1 MRMKNFKFKM
11 VFFIILVSVFFPLQI
26 FAQGA
31 EGGDFNVNSFQKF
44 WFNTGFA
51 NLNPNYLIMILIGL
65 LFIYLG
71 IAKKWQPV
79 WLLPVGFGIL
89 VGNIPLVSGF
99 QIGIFE
105 NGSVLNILYGG
116 IQHGW
121 LPALIFL
128 GIGAIT
134 DFSVLISNPKLLLLG
149 AAGQL
154 GIFVTILG
162 AYHWGF
168 SPVQSGA
175 MSMIGAGDVPTSIFL
190 SSHLSPELVSPIA
203 LSAYAFIA
211 LLPFLQKPVMKLLT
225 TDNEKKIKM
234 KQPRQVS
241 RLEKII
247 FPIVGLLLTTF
258 ISPNALPLLGML
270 FLGNLLKESSV
281 TEHMA
286 ETARTALFNT
296 ALILMGLMIGA
307 SAQADIIL
315 TANTLKIFVIGAIAF
330 VVASSGGVLLAKFMN
345 LFLKKESK
353 INPLIG
359 SAGVA
364 AIPGAARV
372 AHEVGLSYDNTNHL
386 LSHAVAPNAAGLIG
400 SAMAAGILLGMLA

>member
-1 MRMKNFKFKM
+1 MKNFKFKM
-11 VFFIILVSVFFPLQI
+11 VFIIILVSVFFPVQI

-89 VGNIPLVSGF
+89 IGNIPLISGF

-105 NGSVLNILYGG
+105 DGSVLNILYGG
-116 IQHGW
+116 ISQGW

-134 DFSVLISNPKLLLLG
+134 DFSALISNPKLLLLG

-168 SPVQSGA
+168 SPVQSVA
-175 MSMIGAGDVPTSIFL
+175 MGIIGAGDVPTSIFL
-190 SSHLSPELVSPIA
+190 SSHLAPELVSSVA

-211 LLPFLQKPVMKLLT
+211 LLPFLQKPFMKLLT
-225 TDNEKKIKM
+225 TDTEKRIKM
-234 KQPRQVS
+234 KQPRQVT
-241 RLEKII
+241 RIEKII

-270 FLGNLLKESSV
+270 FLGNLLKESGV
-281 TEHMA
+281 TEHLA

-296 ALILMGLMIGA
+296 ALILMGLLIGA
-307 SAQADIIL
+307 TAQGDIFL
-315 TANTLKIFVIGAIAF
+315 TSTTLKIFVIGAISI
-330 VVASSGGVLLAKFMN
+330 VVASSGGILLVKFMN
-345 LFLKKESK
+345 LFLKNESK

-359 SAGVA
+359 SAGIA

-372 AHEVGLSYDNTNHL
+372 AHEVGLKYDNTNHL
-386 LSHAVAPNAAGLIG
+386 LSHAVAPNVAGLIG
-400 SAMAAGILLGMLA
+400 SAMAAGILLGMFA